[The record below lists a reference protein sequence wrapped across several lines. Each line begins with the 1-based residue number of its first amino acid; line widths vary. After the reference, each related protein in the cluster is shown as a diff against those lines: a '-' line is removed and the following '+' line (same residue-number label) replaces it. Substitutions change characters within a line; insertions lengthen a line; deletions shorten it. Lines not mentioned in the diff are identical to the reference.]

1 MISKKNIMIIS
12 NEPDLPEL
20 LKDKLL
26 AEGYGVTSTSEN
38 GENLR
43 NLLDQTSPD
52 LVIISMAVSC
62 LAAVELSLRIRKWCH
77 IPIILVSS
85 WGTQTKLPADKQPG
99 CLFMNS
105 DTIENILLKVENTFS
120 RN

>member
-1 MISKKNIMIIS
+1 MISKKTIMIIS
-12 NEPDLPEL
+12 NEPDVPEL

-26 AEGYGVTSTSEN
+26 AEGYEVDSTSET
-38 GENLR
+38 GENLKY
-43 NLLDQTSPD
+43 LLDRTSPD

-85 WGTQTKLPADKQPG
+85 WGTPTKIRDNNYQG
-99 CLFMNS
+99 CLFMNN